1 MKQWFNHLTD
11 DKTVKVGLVAGQ
23 MSKDPDGTPAT
34 NNRELGYRCVR
45 EHCSFTG
52 SMRRDTDNSD
62 FLDAARGRQPRQPFQ
77 VAQGLGIE
85 DRALAPARS
94 LTAQNAASIMGCFS
108 GRLVRQSE
116 RDSML
121 KKPELTE
128 FRSAL
133 LTLQARIR
141 GDVQQL
147 TREALDRNEG
157 GGESKSPT
165 HIAELG
171 TQTFEQDFSLR
182 VAESD
187 QDVLAEI
194 DAALKR
200 IDAGTFG
207 ACLACLEEGK
217 TAAKA
222 LIPKLRLKAIP
233 YAKNCVECER
243 KRENL
248 TP

>member
-1 MKQWFNHLTD
+1 MGEGSLRRSLRHFQRRRWHWRIERRC
-11 DKTVKVGLVAGQ
+11 LVFWQ
-23 MSKDPDGTPAT
+23 
-34 NNRELGYRCVR
+34 
-45 EHCSFTG
+45 HF
-52 SMRRDTDNSD
+52 
-62 FLDAARGRQPRQPFQ
+62 FARSRFP
-77 VAQGLGIE
+77 E
-85 DRALAPARS
+85 S
-94 LTAQNAASIMGCFS
+94 LTALRKASIMRCFTQLCAAC
-108 GRLVRQSE
+108 GIVV
-116 RDSML
+116 ML
-121 KKPELTE
+121 KKTELSE
-128 FRSAL
+128 FKSVL
-133 LTLQARIR
+133 LSLQSRIR

-147 TREALDRNEG
+147 TREALDRNDG
-157 GGESKSPT
+157 GGDSKSPT

-187 QDVLAEI
+187 QDVLSEI

-207 ACLACLEEGK
+207 ACLSCQEDGK
-217 TAAKA
+217 TPAKS

-248 TP
+248 SP

>member
-1 MKQWFNHLTD
+1 
-11 DKTVKVGLVAGQ
+11 
-23 MSKDPDGTPAT
+23 
-34 NNRELGYRCVR
+34 
-45 EHCSFTG
+45 
-52 SMRRDTDNSD
+52 
-62 FLDAARGRQPRQPFQ
+62 
-77 VAQGLGIE
+77 
-85 DRALAPARS
+85 
-94 LTAQNAASIMGCFS
+94 
-108 GRLVRQSE
+108 
-116 RDSML
+116 ML
-121 KKPELTE
+121 KKSELTE
-128 FRSAL
+128 FKSEL
-133 LTLQARIR
+133 LSLQARIR

-147 TREALDRNEG
+147 TREALDRNDG

-200 IDAGTFG
+200 IAAGTFG
-207 ACLACLEEGK
+207 ACVACLEEGK
-217 TAAKA
+217 TPAKA
-222 LIPKLRLKAIP
+222 LIPKARLKAIP

>member
-1 MKQWFNHLTD
+1 
-11 DKTVKVGLVAGQ
+11 
-23 MSKDPDGTPAT
+23 
-34 NNRELGYRCVR
+34 
-45 EHCSFTG
+45 
-52 SMRRDTDNSD
+52 
-62 FLDAARGRQPRQPFQ
+62 
-77 VAQGLGIE
+77 
-85 DRALAPARS
+85 
-94 LTAQNAASIMGCFS
+94 MGCFS
-108 GRLVRQSE
+108 HRPMRQAE
-116 RDSML
+116 RACML
-121 KKPELTE
+121 KKTELTE
-128 FRSAL
+128 FKSAL
-133 LTLQARIR
+133 LSLQARIR

-147 TREALDRNEG
+147 TREALDRSDG

-194 DAALKR
+194 EAALKR

-222 LIPKLRLKAIP
+222 LIPKARLKAIP

-248 TP
+248 SP

>member
-1 MKQWFNHLTD
+1 MFK
-11 DKTVKVGLVAGQ
+11 KA
-23 MSKDPDGTPAT
+23 
-34 NNRELGYRCVR
+34 EL
-45 EHCSFTG
+45 S
-52 SMRRDTDNSD
+52 
-62 FLDAARGRQPRQPFQ
+62 
-77 VAQGLGIE
+77 
-85 DRALAPARS
+85 
-94 LTAQNAASIMGCFS
+94 
-108 GRLVRQSE
+108 
-116 RDSML
+116 
-121 KKPELTE
+121 E

-133 LTLQARIR
+133 LSLQARIR

-147 TREALDRNEG
+147 TREALDRNDG
-157 GGESKSPT
+157 GGDSKSPT

-171 TQTFEQDFSLR
+171 TQTFEQGFSLR

-187 QDVLAEI
+187 QDVLSEI

-207 ACLACLEEGK
+207 ACLSCQEDGK
-217 TAAKA
+217 TPAKS

-248 TP
+248 SP

>member
-1 MKQWFNHLTD
+1 MFK
-11 DKTVKVGLVAGQ
+11 KA
-23 MSKDPDGTPAT
+23 
-34 NNRELGYRCVR
+34 EL
-45 EHCSFTG
+45 
-52 SMRRDTDNSD
+52 N
-62 FLDAARGRQPRQPFQ
+62 
-77 VAQGLGIE
+77 
-85 DRALAPARS
+85 
-94 LTAQNAASIMGCFS
+94 
-108 GRLVRQSE
+108 
-116 RDSML
+116 
-121 KKPELTE
+121 E

-133 LTLQARIR
+133 LSLQARIR

-147 TREALDRNEG
+147 TREALDRNDG
-157 GGESKSPT
+157 GGDSKSPT

-182 VAESD
+182 VAEND

-194 DAALKR
+194 EAALKR

-207 ACLACLEEGK
+207 ACLSCLEEGK

-248 TP
+248 SP

>member
-1 MKQWFNHLTD
+1 MRGWRR
-11 DKTVKVGLVAGQ
+11 GPSAAGGRQ
-23 MSKDPDGTPAT
+23 RNLPA
-34 NNRELGYRCVR
+34 L
-45 EHCSFTG
+45 
-52 SMRRDTDNSD
+52 
-62 FLDAARGRQPRQPFQ
+62 AARFISKAIGRNRMHLASVPLGSRTDGFLSKSPDRILSDPAHRPSQFVAFGRRQ
-77 VAQGLGIE
+77 G
-85 DRALAPARS
+85 S
-94 LTAQNAASIMGCFS
+94 LTALRPASIMRCFS
-108 GRLVRQSE
+108 QRLRRAESRQ
-116 RDSML
+116 ML
-121 KKPELTE
+121 KKSELTE
-128 FRSAL
+128 FKSAL
-133 LTLQARIR
+133 LIIQARIR

-147 TREALDRNEG
+147 TREALDRNDG

-194 DAALKR
+194 EAALKR

-222 LIPKLRLKAIP
+222 LIPKARLKAIP

-248 TP
+248 SP